1 VDILKDV
8 VIILFCFLGIGTGA
22 AWLVESAVKVARRI
36 GMSELVVGLTVVA
49 LGTSAPEFGV
59 TVLAAI
65 RGMGDISVGN
75 IVGSNIFN
83 LGFIL
88 GGTAIIH
95 SLKTNRTIVNRD
107 GLFLLFGTTILTV
120 FLWDLRLSRIEG
132 VLLFGLLI
140 IYLFYLYRNKQPLE
154 TDIRADDYKW
164 WDSLKMLLGMLLLLG
179 SSHFLVDSSVD
190 LARRIGI
197 SEWVIG
203 ATIVAAGTS
212 TPEFATSIVA
222 ALRGRYGISVG
233 NLIGSDIFNI
243 YGVLGLASILRNL
256 PVDEGARVNMM
267 VLVVMVV
274 LVIIFMRSG
283 WIVTRKEGYALVTL
297 GIMRWV
303 YSFW

>member
-1 VDILKDV
+1 MEILKDV
-8 VIILFCFLGIGTGA
+8 VIILICFLGIGKGA
-22 AWLVESAVKVARRI
+22 AWLVDAAVTVAKRI
-36 GMSELVVGLTVVA
+36 GMSELVVGLTIVA

-59 TVLAAI
+59 TILAAI
-65 RGMGDISVGN
+65 KGMGDISVGN

-95 SLKTNRTIVNRD
+95 SLKTNRTIVERD
-107 GLFLLFGTTILTV
+107 GLFLLFGTIILSV

-132 VLLFGLLI
+132 ALLFSLLI
-140 IYLFYLYRNKQPLE
+140 IYLFYLYRNKEPIE
-154 TDIRADDYKW
+154 TDMQADEYKW
-164 WDSLKMLLGMLLLLG
+164 WIPLKMLLGMGILIS
-179 SSHFLVDSSVD
+179 SSHFMVDAAVD
-190 LARRIGI
+190 LARRGGI

-203 ATIVAAGTS
+203 VTIIAAGTS
-212 TPEFATSIVA
+212 APEFATSIVA

-233 NLIGSDIFNI
+233 NLIGSDIFNM

-256 PVDEGARVNMM
+256 PVDEGARLNM
-267 VLVVMVV
+267 VILVVMVI

-283 WIVTRKEGYALVTL
+283 WVVSRKEGYALVTL
-297 GIMRWV
+297 GMMRWV